1 MTPVQR
7 AVPLGFQVIDH
18 NFVTVV
24 IAWSAYSA
32 VLSATPPGLPGVS
45 LIVQLQSPCPP
56 LRKSGIV
63 YNWRILILD
72 PSDCCSTIGSVIT
85 LSSP

>member
-32 VLSATPPGLPGVS
+32 VLSATPPGLLGVS
-45 LIVQLQSPCPP
+45 LIVQLQLPCPP

-63 YNWRILILD
+63 YNWRMSILD
-72 PSDCCSTIGSVIT
+72 PSDCRSIISLVIA